1 MSSSTLRLVFQTVLA
16 GSGFAK
22 LDAQT
27 SAMQKRL
34 GKVAQG
40 AQVMGQ
46 AFGSAGK
53 VVGRSLG
60 MLLTGGIWG
69 AAAAV
74 AVKAVESITSA
85 VRKHREEVKA
95 LDREVERVK
104 RGYAKGFDTT
114 EFREAAYARRLGSYA
129 QEDADAKK
137 AAEDAAKAR
146 EAAAKRESESRKAM
160 GRLELEYYGL
170 EESIA
175 LERMKSGLESGKE
188 NERLKAR
195 LALVLAT
202 AKASVS
208 ARERE
213 LAVKERE
220 WKRGDGKGEDVDLA
234 RKRLE
239 LAKAE
244 AETAKASVKA
254 EVEAFRE
261 RKRQEREE
269 AERRE
274 EMAAAEFEEERRKAA
289 LREKGEAKAAEIR
302 KKAGED
308 AEAVEAKIAEAKKR
322 GEAWEA
328 RAEAARGQ
336 SFGDWQRGERDRERQ
351 ERGDERRRKGRLASV
366 DREIGRLARTNP
378 KLRTEG
384 QSKRLKDLVEWR
396 RMQDAKNN
404 PANGEVADLERERQ
418 LIAERSEKHL
428 EAISKAMKDMGL

>member
-27 SAMQKRL
+27 SAMQKKL

-53 VVGRSLG
+53 LVGRSLG
-60 MLLTGGIWG
+60 MLLTGGVWG

-104 RGYAKGFDTT
+104 RGYAKGFDTE
-114 EFREAAYARRLGSYA
+114 EFRHEAYARRLESYA

-137 AAEDAAKAR
+137 AAKAR

-170 EESIA
+170 EERIA

-274 EMAAAEFEEERRKAA
+274 EMAAFEFEEERRKAA

-308 AEAVEAKIAEAKKR
+308 AAAVEAKIAEAKKR

-351 ERGDERRRKGRLASV
+351 ERGDERKRNGRLASA
-366 DREIGRLARTNP
+366 DREIGRLARMNP